1 MAKAV
6 KAVKVEVYYLTII
19 HPDGNVVNHI
29 TTKDELCEEIQTAL
43 GGEFEHIKM
52 SQLVVKDVM
61 MRERIK
67 GRKVY
72 VLDFSRGEPNHRF
85 FGLKGG
91 YYKDGFP
98 EMMTAELHKKW
109 WVKTVRPVQGALVAV
124 GKKPHYDPAV
134 CVPIVV
140 EEEKE

>member
-43 GGEFEHIKM
+43 GGEFNQIKM
-52 SQLVVKDVM
+52 PQLVARDVM

-72 VLDFSRGEPNHRF
+72 VLDVARGEPNHQF
-85 FGLKGG
+85 FKLKGG

-109 WVKTVRPVQGALVAV
+109 WVKTLSPVRGSLVAV
-124 GKKPHYDPAV
+124 GKKPHYNPAV
-134 CVPIVV
+134 PVPF